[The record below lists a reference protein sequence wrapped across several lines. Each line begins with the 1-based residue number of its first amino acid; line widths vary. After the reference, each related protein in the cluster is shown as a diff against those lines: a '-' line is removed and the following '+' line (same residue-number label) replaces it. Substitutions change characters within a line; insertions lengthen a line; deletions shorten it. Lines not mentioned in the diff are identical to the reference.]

1 MGKFIFT
8 VQGEGRGHLTQ
19 AISLSQI
26 AQEAGHEV
34 IGYAVGS
41 TNNRKIPSF
50 FTDYIGDKP
59 LLQYESP
66 SLCYGNGKAVQVGK
80 TALQAISK
88 FKTYWKSATE
98 LGKFIEQ
105 NKPDGIINFYESITG
120 LHQWRTG
127 ATIPCISIGH
137 QYLLLNKHF
146 QTIPEKKLDQFF
158 LNLNTQITAIGSKK
172 KLGLSFLPLENDI
185 LRNIDVIPP
194 LLRKEVKELKAI
206 SGKNWLAYLTHFRLA
221 EDIMAWSKL
230 NPDIQLDCFWD
241 HPLRKE
247 IYHYSDNLTFHPIN
261 AELYLEKMSH
271 CAGLISTAGFE
282 SIAEAMYLA
291 KPTMMVPVPNH
302 IEQMINAFDASQSGA
317 GLAAN
322 SFDLTLFKDYQK
334 EHQTDYSTYQQWI
347 QESSRLMDMHLRELI
362 QPNPKKKSS
371 WNSLFAK
378 RIHWTFPKN
387 NGGLSFPKA

>member
-8 VQGEGRGHLTQ
+8 IQGEGRGHLTQ
-19 AISLSQI
+19 AISLSQL

-34 IGYAVGS
+34 VGYAVGS

-80 TALQAISK
+80 TAIQAFSK
-88 FKTYWKSATE
+88 FKTYWNSASE
-98 LGKFIEQ
+98 LASFIDE
-105 NKPDGIINFYESITG
+105 NRPDGIINFYESITG

-127 ATIPCISIGH
+127 AKIPCISIGH
-137 QYLLLNKHF
+137 QYLLLNKYF
-146 QTIPEKKLDQFF
+146 QTIPEKKIDQFF

-172 KLGLSFLPLENDI
+172 KLGLSFLPLENDTK
-185 LRNIDVIPP
+185 RNIDVIPP
-194 LLRKEVKELKAI
+194 LLRKEVKELKSTA
-206 SGKNWLAYLTHFRLA
+206 GKSWLAYLTHFRLA
-221 EDIMAWSKL
+221 EDIMAWSTL

-241 HPLRKE
+241 HPNHKE
-247 IYHYSDNLTFHPIN
+247 TFQFSSNLTFHPIN
-261 AELYLEKMSH
+261 AELYLEKMSQ

-302 IEQMINAFDASQSGA
+302 IEQMINAFDGAQSGA
-317 GLAAN
+317 GIAA
-322 SFDLTLFKDYQK
+322 STFDLNLFKVYQK
-334 EHQTDYSTYQQWI
+334 DHVTDYSTYHHWI
-347 QESSRLMDMHLRELI
+347 QESSRLMDIHLRELI
-362 QPNPKKKSS
+362 QPDRKKKSS
-371 WNSLFAK
+371 WKSLFTK
-378 RIHWTFPKN
+378 RIHWTLPKN
-387 NGGLSFPKA
+387 NGGLSIPKI